1 MGYLYCLSFIEAVIA
16 LFVNL
21 EKLLRNAFDPVGAG
35 VDERRGEGLYGRP
48 LLGLAPRPPLQ
59 DKAFVYVSSA
69 DAYGA
74 PARGAPGKD
83 FVRMTRH

>member
-1 MGYLYCLSFIEAVIA
+1 MV
-16 LFVNL
+16 LFANL
-21 EKLLRNAFDPVGAG
+21 EKLLRNAFDSVGAG

-59 DKAFVYVSSA
+59 DKAFVYISSV
-69 DAYGA
+69 DAFWA

-83 FVRMTRH
+83 FVCMTRH

>member
-1 MGYLYCLSFIEAVIA
+1 MGYVYCLSFIEAVMA

-21 EKLLRNAFDPVGAG
+21 EKLLRNAFDSVGAG

-59 DKAFVYVSSA
+59 DKTFV
-69 DAYGA
+69 
-74 PARGAPGKD
+74 
-83 FVRMTRH
+83 